1 MMFRGELRVQLRSGV
16 LLKVTDGQASQRTSQ
31 TLIAKS
37 QKTGRSEFESFDD
50 LMWILEVST

>member
-1 MMFRGELRVQLRSGV
+1 MFRGELRVQLRSGV
-16 LLKVTDGQASQRTSQ
+16 LLKVTDGQASRRTLQ

-37 QKTGRSEFESFDD
+37 QKTGGSEFESFDD

>member
-16 LLKVTDGQASQRTSQ
+16 LLKVTDGQASRRTLQ

-37 QKTGRSEFESFDD
+37 QKTGGSEFESFDD